1 MRKILFFLLTLAV
14 PVVGA
19 LYAQTNIGTIEL
31 EGSRIKVKAQIVGF
45 QTNMQTSGDAATGMG
60 IGKRQHTPI
69 TILRLADGSSPLLQQ
84 AATNGELLK
93 TVTISLDKPSAR
105 KGGYLQIKLTNAVIT
120 GISLF
125 AGAGNP
131 NSSVPYSDPVEQISL
146 TYQNIQYEYSD
157 GKTVFKDDWTSGR

>member
-1 MRKILFFLLTLAV
+1 MQKILSFLLALAL
-14 PVVGA
+14 PA
-19 LYAQTNIGTIEL
+19 ASLFAQTAVGTIEL
-31 EGSRIKVKAQIVGF
+31 EGPHLKVKAQIVGF
-45 QTNMQTSGDAATGMG
+45 ETSIQTSGDAVTGMG

-69 TILRLADGSSPLLQQ
+69 TIMRLADGSSPLLQQ
-84 AATNGELLK
+84 ATTNGELLK
-93 TVTISLDKPSAR
+93 TVTISIDKPSAR

-131 NSSVPYSDPVEQISL
+131 NSSVAYSDPVEQISL

-157 GKTVFKDDWTSGR
+157 GKTVFKDDWTQR